1 MIWLFTSLFQW
12 SLLFIQPEY
21 PYELSLNFEKIDNQV
36 NILIDDTLVYTSGVI
51 DDNPELE
58 LSVDLKQFID
68 SNSKAFTI
76 QLINGDPENPYVE
89 DLHWEIRFEVMKDD
103 QPVDFV
109 WEFADDAETGEV
121 LSLTYQLDEL

>member
-12 SLLFIQPEY
+12 TLLFIQPEY

-36 NILIDDTLVYTSGVI
+36 NILVDDTLVYTSGVI

-58 LSVDLKQFID
+58 LSVDLKQYI
-68 SNSKAFTI
+68 SANSKAFTI
-76 QLINGDPENPYVE
+76 QLINGDPENPYME
-89 DLHWEIRFEVMKDD
+89 DLHWEIRFEVMKDN

-121 LSLTYQLDEL
+121 LSLTYQLNQL